1 LDLVPGLRD
10 FLAHFK
16 HKGDRS
22 QGVQELSRVE
32 KHRLAAVYHSLL
44 EKVFIVNL
52 YSEGEDTDFGRL
64 RIASNFL
71 GIP

>member
-1 LDLVPGLRD
+1 
-10 FLAHFK
+10 
-16 HKGDRS
+16 
-22 QGVQELSRVE
+22 VQELSRVE

-44 EKVFIVNL
+44 EKVSIVNIC
-52 YSEGEDTDFGRL
+52 SEGEDTDFARL